1 MQSSASTFSRPLPA
15 QLLRDLGRVISR
27 GWDQIGVAFVV
38 CWLTGVTLASMSET
52 DTLVFNAVLIG
63 ARLLLN
69 AYVCLFTFCI
79 LTGQQCPGI
88 FDRLALV
95 HPSGF
100 IWQIGFIV
108 ASLLGGLVAAGL
120 PWLMVMS
127 GFGLVL
133 CVAVCENPRQLE
145 GLGRSLYL
153 ARGHRWWLSLWM
165 IPFLVPGWALARW
178 VIDPALQVA
187 PLYGLEWLLAVTS
200 FIALDV
206 AAAVG
211 LTIGYFRIRRAR
223 GELTADA
230 SSEGDLGSYDPAR
243 LSAAAALAGSA
254 DFATLRPEVQPEAP
268 SFQREYSSLEES
280 EEDAFQ
286 REYFSQPPK
295 ENRFEGPVGGDSVVG
310 LSGDEQF
317 YREYF
322 DEQIQSGVL
331 KQNTRPYEH
340 PWVWTAEA
348 LGSLDRDRN
357 RD

>member
-1 MQSSASTFSRPLPA
+1 MQSRALALNRPSSA
-15 QLLRDLGRVISR
+15 QLLRDLGWVITR
-27 GWDQIGVAFVV
+27 GWDQIGVAFVF
-38 CWLTGVTLASMSET
+38 CWLSGVTLAAMSET
-52 DTLVFNAVLIG
+52 DTLIFNAVLIG

-79 LTGQQCPGI
+79 LTGQESPGV

-108 ASLLGGLVAAGL
+108 ASLLGGLVAVGL
-120 PWLMVMS
+120 PWLMVVS
-127 GFGLVL
+127 GLALIL

-145 GLGRSLYL
+145 AVGRSLYL
-153 ARGHRWWLSLWM
+153 ARGHRLWLSLWM
-165 IPFLVPGWALARW
+165 IPFLVPGWALVRW

-206 AAAVG
+206 VAAVG

-223 GELTADA
+223 GELSADA
-230 SSEGDLGSYDPAR
+230 SVEHDLGSYDLARPPA
-243 LSAAAALAGSA
+243 AVALAGA
-254 DFATLRPEVQPEAP
+254 AGFATVGLQPKE
-268 SFQREYSSLEES
+268 STFQREYSSKEES
-280 EEDAFQ
+280 EEEAFQ

-295 ENRFEGPVGGDSVVG
+295 ENIFEGPVGGDSVVG
-310 LSGDEQF
+310 LSDDEPF

-340 PWVWTAEA
+340 PWIWTAEA
-348 LGSLDRDRN
+348 LGLIRRHRDR
-357 RD
+357 